1 MADGYRGARGG
12 GPVSRELR
20 AGLRRE
26 RHRSGLPRGSRGT
39 GSVTDLLSL
48 TPDAA
53 RGALAAWLAARAEPG
68 YRLAQIL
75 PRLWQGPGG
84 SREEATG
91 PSARPRAPPGAAV
104 PPARP
109 SGAAPHQASAGAEEL
124 SSK

>member
-1 MADGYRGARGG
+1 MADGHRGAGGG

-75 PRLWQGPGG
+75 PRLWQRPAGPWGEG
-84 SREEATG
+84 TVLPAALPAPVAAALPQTRLSVDSAQQ
-91 PSARPRAPPGAAV
+91 PSAGTR
-104 PPARP
+104 
-109 SGAAPHQASAGAEEL
+109 
-124 SSK
+124 